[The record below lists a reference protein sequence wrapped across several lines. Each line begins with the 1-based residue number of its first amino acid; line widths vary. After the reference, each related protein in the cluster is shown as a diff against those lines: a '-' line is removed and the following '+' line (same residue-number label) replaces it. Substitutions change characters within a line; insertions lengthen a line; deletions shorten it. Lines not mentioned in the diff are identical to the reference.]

1 METPAAAAATA
12 AAASAPTEAVVAT
25 ENTPKGV
32 DTPRPVIVRYIS
44 QYIALY

>member
-1 METPAAAAATA
+1 METPATATTA
-12 AAASAPTEAVVAT
+12 AISAPTEAIVAT

-32 DTPRPVIVRYIS
+32 DTPRPVIVRYIL